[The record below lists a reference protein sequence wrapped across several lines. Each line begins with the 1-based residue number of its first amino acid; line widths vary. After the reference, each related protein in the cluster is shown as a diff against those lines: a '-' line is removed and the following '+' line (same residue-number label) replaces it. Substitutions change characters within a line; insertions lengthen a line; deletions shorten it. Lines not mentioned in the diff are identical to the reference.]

1 MERDADDDD
10 EEDDE
15 EEQDQPA
22 DGSGPAVWPGQSAAG
37 GGRQCHVDESAA

>member
-22 DGSGPAVWPGQSAAG
+22 DGSGPAVWPCRVALPKC
-37 GGRQCHVDESAA
+37 GRRGTPVSR